1 MKVSDLKEL
10 LIRSLDKED
19 EAETTASKL
28 EGAGVT
34 FRFSEGF
41 REKILD
47 RVYSSGS
54 SLVHEIEFVRD
65 LNHVL
70 YRIAVAGVAAIVVL
84 LVTLSIVQGSFSFN
98 SFLGIGNSYDESIFC
113 LLTGN

>member
-19 EAETTASKL
+19 DAGTTATKL
-28 EGAGVT
+28 EEAGVT

-41 REKILD
+41 RERILD
-47 RVYSSGS
+47 RIYSSGS
-54 SLVHEIEFVRD
+54 SVVHGTEFVRD
-65 LNHVL
+65 LNYVF

-84 LVTLSIVQGSFSFN
+84 LITLFIVQGSFSLN
-98 SFLGIGNSYDESIFC
+98 SFLGMGNSYDESIFC

>member
-10 LIRSLDKED
+10 LIRSLDKEED
-19 EAETTASKL
+19 AGTTASKL
-28 EGAGVT
+28 EEAGVT

-41 REKILD
+41 LEKILD
-47 RVYSSGS
+47 RIYSSGS
-54 SLVHEIEFVRD
+54 SVAHEIEFVRD
-65 LNHVL
+65 LNYVF

-84 LVTLSIVQGSFSFN
+84 LITLFFVQGSFSLN
-98 SFLGIGNSYDESIFC
+98 SFLGMGNSYDESIFC

>member
-1 MKVSDLKEL
+1 MKVTDLKEL

-19 EAETTASKL
+19 DAETIAGKL
-28 EGAGVT
+28 EEAGVT
-34 FRFSEGF
+34 FRFSGGF

-47 RVYSSGS
+47 RIYSSES
-54 SLVHEIEFVRD
+54 STFHEIEFVRG
-65 LNHVL
+65 LNFVF

-84 LVTLSIVQGSFSFN
+84 LLTLFIVQDSFSLN
-98 SFLGIGNSYDESIFC
+98 SILGMGNSYDETIFC

>member
-1 MKVSDLKEL
+1 MKISVLKEL

-19 EAETTASKL
+19 DAGTTARKL
-28 EGAGVT
+28 EEAGVT

-47 RVYSSGS
+47 RIYSSGS
-54 SLVHEIEFVRD
+54 SMVQKIEFVRN
-65 LNHVL
+65 LNYVF
-70 YRIAVAGVAAIVVL
+70 YRIAVAGVAAIVIL
-84 LVTLSIVQGSFSFN
+84 LITLFFVQGSFSLN
-98 SFLGIGNSYDESIFC
+98 SFLGMGNSYDESIFC